1 VWTDVTDARAAV
13 SSYIHGF
20 FNTTRRHSTLG
31 YQSPVD
37 FENVSTVLDE
47 AA

>member
-1 VWTDVTDARAAV
+1 M

-20 FNTTRRHSTLG
+20 FNATRRHSALG

-37 FENVSTVLDE
+37 FEESQLLLKN